1 MTAVPNTYSEWVT
14 VLTDFKNKKNDE
26 DVLRA
31 MKAGSIQWQ
40 SGVAERFS
48 RKLIEAVNFRMNA
61 ASDKFQK
68 DLPRSHGQEGAIVQ
82 AILSLRKEMAF
93 LANAIDLPAL
103 PDDERKHYLALV
115 IEQADNMQK
124 SLEDSAK
131 NDRSGRMSSIVRN
144 HRVNSF

>member
-68 DLPRSHGQEGAIVQ
+68 DLARSHGQEGAIVQ

>member
-68 DLPRSHGQEGAIVQ
+68 DLSSSHGQEGAIVQ

>member
-48 RKLIEAVNFRMNA
+48 RKVIEAV
-61 ASDKFQK
+61 
-68 DLPRSHGQEGAIVQ
+68 IVQ

>member
-68 DLPRSHGQEGAIVQ
+68 DLSRSHGQEGAIVQ
-82 AILSLRKEMAF
+82 AILMKESIIWLWLLNRRIICRNRWKILRKMTEAEEC
-93 LANAIDLPAL
+93 PAL
-103 PDDERKHYLALV
+103 SE
-115 IEQADNMQK
+115 IT
-124 SLEDSAK
+124 
-131 NDRSGRMSSIVRN
+131 G
-144 HRVNSF
+144 

>member
-68 DLPRSHGQEGAIVQ
+68 DLSRSHGQEGAIVQ

-93 LANAIDLPAL
+93 LPAL

>member
-68 DLPRSHGQEGAIVQ
+68 DLSRSNGQEGAIVQ

>member
-1 MTAVPNTYSEWVT
+1 
-14 VLTDFKNKKNDE
+14 
-26 DVLRA
+26 

-68 DLPRSHGQEGAIVQ
+68 DLSRSHGQEGAIVQ
-82 AILSLRKEMAF
+82 AILSLRKEM
-93 LANAIDLPAL
+93 
-103 PDDERKHYLALV
+103 V

>member
-68 DLPRSHGQEGAIVQ
+68 DLSRSRGQEGAIVQ

>member
-61 ASDKFQK
+61 ASDKFQN
-68 DLPRSHGQEGAIVQ
+68 DLSRSHGQEGAIVQ

>member
-68 DLPRSHGQEGAIVQ
+68 DLSRSNGQEGAIVQ
-82 AILSLRKEMAF
+82 AI
-93 LANAIDLPAL
+93 
-103 PDDERKHYLALV
+103 
-115 IEQADNMQK
+115 
-124 SLEDSAK
+124 
-131 NDRSGRMSSIVRN
+131 
-144 HRVNSF
+144 

>member
-61 ASDKFQK
+61 ASDKFQ
-68 DLPRSHGQEGAIVQ
+68 
-82 AILSLRKEMAF
+82 ILLK
-93 LANAIDLPAL
+93 LI
-103 PDDERKHYLALV
+103 
-115 IEQADNMQK
+115 
-124 SLEDSAK
+124 
-131 NDRSGRMSSIVRN
+131 GSSI
-144 HRVNSF
+144 HTKIHCFDQFP

>member
-61 ASDKFQK
+61 TSDKFQK
-68 DLPRSHGQEGAIVQ
+68 DLSRSHGQEGAIVQ

-103 PDDERKHYLALV
+103 PADERKHYLALV

>member
-68 DLPRSHGQEGAIVQ
+68 DLSRSHGQEGAIVQ
-82 AILSLRKEMAF
+82 AILSLRKEMASIC
-93 LANAIDLPAL
+93 LLYRMMKESIIWLWLLNRRIICRNRWKILRKMTEAEECPAL
-103 PDDERKHYLALV
+103 SE
-115 IEQADNMQK
+115 IT
-124 SLEDSAK
+124 
-131 NDRSGRMSSIVRN
+131 G
-144 HRVNSF
+144 

>member
-48 RKLIEAVNFRMNA
+48 RKLIEAGSVQIPWTGRRHCSGNIILKKRNGIPC
-61 ASDKFQK
+61 KCN
-68 DLPRSHGQEGAIVQ
+68 RSACFTG
-82 AILSLRKEMAF
+82 
-93 LANAIDLPAL
+93 
-103 PDDERKHYLALV
+103 
-115 IEQADNMQK
+115 
-124 SLEDSAK
+124 
-131 NDRSGRMSSIVRN
+131 
-144 HRVNSF
+144 

>member
-68 DLPRSHGQEGAIVQ
+68 DLSRCLLYRMMKESI
-82 AILSLRKEMAF
+82 IWLWLLNRRIICRNRWKILRKMTEAEEC
-93 LANAIDLPAL
+93 PAL
-103 PDDERKHYLALV
+103 SE
-115 IEQADNMQK
+115 IT
-124 SLEDSAK
+124 
-131 NDRSGRMSSIVRN
+131 G
-144 HRVNSF
+144 

>member
-1 MTAVPNTYSEWVT
+1 MAVRCGRKVFTE
-14 VLTDFKNKKNDE
+14 TD
-26 DVLRA
+26 R
-31 MKAGSIQWQ
+31 S
-40 SGVAERFS
+40 
-48 RKLIEAVNFRMNA
+48 MNA

-68 DLPRSHGQEGAIVQ
+68 DLSRSHGQEGVIVQ